1 MMSTTPREWSWRSAV
16 DRLVIDASVVIA
28 SLLPD
33 EPYRA
38 ASLRILKEFFSG
50 RLELFAPLLLQFE
63 ITNALWSAI
72 SRRRTKLK
80 DAQEA
85 LRQFESFNL
94 PQRRVATPEIL
105 RTAHAYDRS
114 AYDAA
119 YLALAESEQIPLVTA
134 DKRLYNAIKDRSS
147 LILWVEAFDHPA

>member
-1 MMSTTPREWSWRSAV
+1 M

-33 EPYRA
+33 EPYRD
-38 ASLRILKEFFSG
+38 ASLRILEEFLSG
-50 RLELFAPLLLQFE
+50 NLELLAVPLLQFE
-63 ITNALWSAI
+63 ITNALWTAI

-85 LRQFESFNL
+85 LGQFESFNL
-94 PQRRVATPEIL
+94 PQRRVATQEVL

-134 DKRLYNAIKDRSS
+134 DKRLYNAIKDGFRFVV
-147 LILWVEAFDHPA
+147 WVEDCEKSV